1 MVKQRDIILN
11 RFDSLRFARASHE
24 IVKYRPEFY
33 DEKGHYQKDEWT
45 SFSDVGKEYEGR
57 IVTMEEYLEI
67 ENRFISITHVI
78 LEEAGC
84 KYVTLG
90 YIENSR
96 RKKVKEG
103 MRVSTSEI
111 DYYLRLALR
120 GKVFIVFINSSK
132 GIQFDWSED
141 YLYMHLYCRI
151 PEDRLREIV
160 ESRGLYLDPRSK
172 DNVDRYWYHEEQ
184 LYH

>member
-1 MVKQRDIILN
+1 MNENNFLCIYYMEKQSDIILN

-33 DEKGHYQKDEWT
+33 DEKGRYQKDEWT

-57 IVTMEEYLEI
+57 IVTMEEYTEI
-67 ENRFISITHVI
+67 ENRFISITHAI

-84 KYVTLG
+84 KYITLG
-90 YIENSR
+90 YVYKSHHKR
-96 RKKVKEG
+96 VKEG
-103 MRVSTSEI
+103 MRVSASEI

-120 GKVFIVFINSSK
+120 GKVFIVFINSSR

-141 YLYMHLYCRI
+141 YLYMHLFCRI
-151 PEDRLREIV
+151 PDDRLREIV

-172 DNVDRYWYHEEQ
+172 
-184 LYH
+184 